1 MTSICAW
8 RFSHMAADIKKLR
21 RRLFLVMQLE
31 LVMRLLSNLPDTV
44 YLNGTPF
51 RDKFCSKRT
60 QEQPLFIESYG
71 CFSFIVRTSS
81 AKDDRAMTRS
91 NWDR

>member
-8 RFSHMAADIKKLR
+8 RFSHMPDIR
-21 RRLFLVMQLE
+21 NSDRRLFLVMQLE
-31 LVMRLLSNLPDTV
+31 PVMRLLSSLHGHCFLECYALSGQVP
-44 YLNGTPF
+44 P
-51 RDKFCSKRT
+51 SKRMT
-60 QEQPLFIESYG
+60 TAFTESYG

>member
-44 YLNGTPF
+44 YLEWYALSG
-51 RDKFCSKRT
+51 
-60 QEQPLFIESYG
+60 QVLF
-71 CFSFIVRTSS
+71 
-81 AKDDRAMTRS
+81 
-91 NWDR
+91 